1 MYAFPSSLTSRLHYS
16 HLFCLGIFLNLDD
29 KDSALKVFHAGEQA
43 FFTVMGG
50 LLSKNTL
57 KLDQCSPAII
67 PIRQLVLTQAS
78 LMDSPRLF
86 ADITVRW
93 KSLFAELRHHL
104 VRRGLGSMFRDVFD
118 WYRVEKSRSADISD
132 RSADKLLTDHMTK
145 EETLLKNN
153 AVSVMDCICQQ
164 NYSQVSQ
171 QLREGEIVFE
181 YIFFATTQANP
192 LLDAYCIVMSSKA
205 EPFIQCLNFAAIR
218 NIAAVIGDLLAHLL
232 EKKNGEWSVNPVVE
246 GRVRTELYTLMCVLV
261 PKELVK
267 VLPVQILH
275 LYICTDADIA
285 SLPLDMMPLSTI
297 LPDLSSDFSLT
308 TLFSSR
314 ELLRLTNLSSDAP
327 GSCCIVS
334 DPNCNLSVPKQS
346 MSFFAKLMELTS
358 LSSILDF
365 GDSTAKYMDPLPYS
379 REEATAIEKQLRASH
394 LRVQVIT
401 ANDATLTTVLSIA
414 RPLLLHICTHAEAAS
429 SRSIFRNNFW
439 SDLNSSIILAG
450 YNTYASGKYSEI
462 DADAGTGNLPALAIY
477 SMDLC
482 GTRLVFLSAC
492 SSAVGESLAQEA
504 VGGLVEAFQLAGTET
519 VVATLWP
526 IADRVAAEFSE
537 EFYSALLQK
546 GVRPSLALQHAKES
560 MQSKFKHLFYWGSF
574 ACYGLDR
581 PLI

>member
-1 MYAFPSSLTSRLHYS
+1 MILPS
-16 HLFCLGIFLNLDD
+16 FCLGIFLNLEDR
-29 KDSALKVFHAGEQA
+29 DSALKVFNAGEQA

-50 LLSKNTL
+50 LLSKNIL
-57 KLDQCSPAII
+57 KLDQCSAAIT

-78 LMDSPRLF
+78 LMDSSHLF

-93 KSLFAELRHHL
+93 KSLFTELRHHL
-104 VRRGLGSMFRDVFD
+104 VKRGLGSMFRDVFD
-118 WYRVEKSRSADISD
+118 WYRVEKSKSSDISE
-132 RSADKLLTDHMTK
+132 RSTEKLLTEHMTK

-171 QLREGEIVFE
+171 QLKEGEVVFE

-205 EPFIQCLNFAAIR
+205 EPLVQRLNFTAIR
-218 NIAAVIGDLLAHLL
+218 KTAAVIRDMLTHLL

-246 GRVRTELYTLMCVLV
+246 GRVRTELYALMCILI
-261 PKELVK
+261 PKELIK
-267 VLPVQILH
+267 VLPVGISH
-275 LYICTDADIA
+275 LYLCADADIA
-285 SLPLDMMPLSTI
+285 SLPLDMMPLSVI
-297 LPDLSSDFSLT
+297 LTNLSSDFSLT

-314 ELLRLTNLSSDAP
+314 ELLKLKSVSSDAS

-334 DPNCNLSVPKQS
+334 DPNYNLSVSKQS

-365 GDSTAKYMDPLPYS
+365 GDSTAKPLDALPYS
-379 REEATAIEKQLRASH
+379 KEEATAIEKQLRASH

-401 ANDATLTTVLSIA
+401 ANDATLTTVLSIEK
-414 RPLLLHICTHAEAAS
+414 PLLLHICTHAEAAS
-429 SRSIFRNNFW
+429 SRSVFRNNFW

-462 DADAGTGNLPALAIY
+462 DADAGTGKLPALAIY

-482 GTRLVFLSAC
+482 GTQLVFLSAC

-504 VGGLVEAFQLAGTET
+504 VGSLVEAFQLAGAET

-526 IADRVAAEFSE
+526 ISDRVAAEFSE

-560 MQSKFKHLFYWGSF
+560 MQSKFNHLFYWGSF

-581 PLI
+581 PLIL